1 MAARIPPAKD
11 QHAAGALAV
20 GRGVRGPGAG
30 RRASWGQLGPLVGLS
45 KSGCTSCTCPFT
57 FCPNARDILIHVRL
71 SLRSLKRLW
80 GYVSVSPRL
89 TTWLCLH
96 EASAEIY
103 LHVSL
108 TLTEILDPT
117 SCEPCFLW
125 ILRLSL

>member
-30 RRASWGQLGPLVGLS
+30 RRASWGQLGPLVDLS
-45 KSGCTSCTCPFT
+45 KSGCTSCPCL
-57 FCPNARDILIHVRL
+57 CRPNAHNNLIHVRL

-80 GYVSVSPRL
+80 GYVSVSPGLRL
-89 TTWLCLH
+89 TWLCLH

-108 TLTEILDPT
+108 TLTEILDLT
-117 SCEPCFLW
+117 SCKPRFLW
-125 ILRLSL
+125 ILCLSLG